1 MSTPV
6 GAGIKM
12 DSGERRL
19 NELGYKQELRR
30 EMFPV
35 RRASWSRVGLGGGYF
50 LHVVRG
56 FCNGRNLQQFP
67 GSLYF
72 WAAHLAGPK
81 WGPLAS
87 WICAWLETIGLVA
100 GIGTQAYAGTQTLQN
115 IILLSTGTNKNGGYL
130 APRSVFLAIYI
141 GLCLIWAVLNS
152 FALNLIALID
162 IVSMWWQVVG
172 GTLIVVLLPLV
183 ATSTQSA
190 SYVFTKLEISSDAT
204 GITSPVYSVLLSWLV
219 SQYSLYGYD
228 AAAHLTEETKNA
240 DKNGPLAILSSIGM
254 ISVFGWAF
262 ILALIFSIQDP
273 AYLYDPTNETAG
285 RFVPAQIL
293 YDAFYGRY
301 QSGTGAI
308 ILLVVIWGS
317 FFFAGLSIT
326 TSAARVVYALSRDGG
341 VPGSRVLRK
350 VDRRVQVPVNAVWFS
365 CAFAIILGL
374 PILKLD
380 VVFTAITSICTI
392 GWVGGY
398 AVPIFARM
406 VIKSEN
412 FKRGPFHLGGA
423 SRWICLVAFLWI
435 CYTCVIFLLPTSYPI
450 KLETFNYAP
459 VALGVVLAAVMGW
472 WMVDARHWFKGPV
485 REIFLGD
492 AIA

>member
-1 MSTPV
+1 M
-6 GAGIKM
+6 
-12 DSGERRL
+12 
-19 NELGYKQELRR
+19 
-30 EMFPV
+30 
-35 RRASWSRVGLGGGYF
+35 
-50 LHVVRG
+50 
-56 FCNGRNLQQFP
+56 
-67 GSLYF
+67 
-72 WAAHLAGPK
+72 
-81 WGPLAS
+81 
-87 WICAWLETIGLVA
+87 
-100 GIGTQAYAGTQTLQN
+100 QN
-115 IILLSTGTNKNGGYL
+115 IILLSTGTNKNGGYF

-141 GLCLIWAVLNS
+141 GLCLTWAVLNS

-172 GTLIVVLLPLV
+172 GTLIIIIVPFI
-183 ATSTQSA
+183 APSTQPA
-190 SYVFTKLEISSDAT
+190 SYVFTNIEISSAVT

-240 DKNGPLAILSSIGM
+240 DINGPLAILSSIGM

-273 AYLYDPTNETAG
+273 HYLYDVTNETAG

-308 ILLVVIWGS
+308 ILLIIMWAS

-341 VPGSRVLRK
+341 MPYSRLLRK
-350 VDRRVQVPVNAVWFS
+350 IDRRVQVPVNAVWFC
-365 CAFAIILGL
+365 CAFAILLGI

-406 VIKSEN
+406 IIKSEN
-412 FKRGPFHLGGA
+412 FKPGPFHLGQA
-423 SRWICLVAFLWI
+423 SRWVCLIAFMWI

-450 KLETFNYAP
+450 RLETFNYAP
-459 VALGVVLAAVMGW
+459 VALGVVLSIIMGW
-472 WMVDARHWFKGPV
+472 WMLDARRWFQGPV
-485 REIFLGD
+485 REIFS
-492 AIA
+492 

>member
-1 MSTPV
+1 MFRPCTLFDHGQHVCFHLRYEFVFMS
-6 GAGIKM
+6 
-12 DSGERRL
+12 E
-19 NELGYKQELRR
+19 
-30 EMFPV
+30 
-35 RRASWSRVGLGGGYF
+35 
-50 LHVVRG
+50 
-56 FCNGRNLQQFP
+56 
-67 GSLYF
+67 
-72 WAAHLAGPK
+72 
-81 WGPLAS
+81 
-87 WICAWLETIGLVA
+87 VA
-100 GIGTQAYAGTQTLQN
+100 
-115 IILLSTGTNKNGGYL
+115 
-130 APRSVFLAIYI
+130 
-141 GLCLIWAVLNS
+141 CLNS
-152 FALNLIALID
+152 RQQPT
-162 IVSMWWQVVG
+162 VSTSSQVVG